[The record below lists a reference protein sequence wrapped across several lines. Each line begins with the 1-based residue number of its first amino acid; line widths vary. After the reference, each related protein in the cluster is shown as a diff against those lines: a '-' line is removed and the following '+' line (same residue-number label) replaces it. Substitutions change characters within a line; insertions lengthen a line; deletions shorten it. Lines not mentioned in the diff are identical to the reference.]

1 MWENFEYY
9 LQRKM
14 RRMLLKPFR
23 YWYAFTMGIIDEDGN
38 KLREPETAD
47 EKRRYNVFD
56 ELIRRIIKLFMKYT
70 PNAKGMAR
78 FKMFKEFL
86 ADGFIKVLDEQN
98 GDNISNAEL
107 EAEYWVKCYIERI
120 NNDASK

>member
-14 RRMLLKPFR
+14 RRKLLKPFR
-23 YWYAFTMGIIDEDGN
+23 YWYAFTMGIIDVNGN

-47 EKRRYNVFD
+47 EKRRYNIFD

-70 PNAKGMAR
+70 PSARGMAR

-86 ADGFIKVLDEQN
+86 ADGFVKVLDEQH